1 MDIFERIKLDEGGPL
16 GQYRKKAH
24 GYFMFPKLEGEIA
37 PYMTFHGQK
46 VLAWTFNNYL
56 GLANDPEVR
65 KVDAEAAA
73 KWGLAYPMGARM
85 MSGHTSLH
93 EQLERELAEFEK
105 KEDAYLFNFGYQG
118 MISTIDALVTRH
130 DVIVYDSEAH
140 ACIMDGVRLHMGRR
154 IVYPHNDLER
164 CEKALQRATKITEE
178 TGGGILLITEGV
190 YGMTG
195 GLGRLDL
202 IVKLKEKYNF
212 RILIDDA
219 HGFGVMG
226 PNGRG
231 TSEHYDVMD
240 KVDLYFG
247 AFAKSMAAIGGFVS
261 GPKEIINYLRYNLR
275 SQIYAKSLPM
285 AFVEGCLKRLDMI
298 RKGDDRRKKL
308 FTITRALQDGLRK
321 RGFDI
326 GVAEACITPVFL
338 KGSLAEATNI
348 LVDLR
353 ETYKIFC
360 SVVVYPVV
368 PKGVIMY
375 RLIPTAMHEMEH
387 VEYTL
392 NAFEEIRKK
401 LEAGV
406 YAGSTE
412 IQDKAIDSFANNTDI
427 YNKIIPNQIQS
438 SVIHMPDSEYRIF
451 CYPIQNTSVHFS
463 CSTPSFSV

>member
-24 GYFMFPKLEGEIA
+24 GSFMFPKLEGEIA

-412 IQDKAIDSFANNTDI
+412 IQDKAI
-427 YNKIIPNQIQS
+427 Y
-438 SVIHMPDSEYRIF
+438 
-451 CYPIQNTSVHFS
+451 
-463 CSTPSFSV
+463 

>member
-1 MDIFERIKLDEGGPL
+1 MDIFDRIKQDEGGPL
-16 GQYRKKAH
+16 GQYRKRAH
-24 GYFMFPKLEGEIA
+24 GYFMFPKLEGMVE
-37 PYMTFHGQK
+37 PYMTFNGEK

-56 GLANDPEVR
+56 GLANDPEIR
-65 KVDAEAAA
+65 KVDAEAAE

-93 EQLERELAEFEK
+93 EQLEKELAEFEC

-118 MISTIDALVTRH
+118 MVSTIDALMTRH

-154 IVYPHNDLER
+154 IVYPHNDIER
-164 CEKALQRATKITEE
+164 CEKALQRATKLTQES
-178 TGGGILLITEGV
+178 GGGILLITEGV

-195 GLGRLDL
+195 GLGCLDK
-202 IVKLKEKYNF
+202 IVELKKKYNF

-226 PNGRG
+226 ANGRG
-231 TSEHYDVMD
+231 TSEHFNVMNE
-240 KVDLYFG
+240 VDLYFG
-247 AFAKSMAAIGGFVS
+247 AYAKSMACIGGFIS
-261 GPKEIINYLRYNLR
+261 GPKEVINFLRYNLR

-285 AFVEGCLKRLDMI
+285 AIVEGCLKRLDMV
-298 RKGDDRRKKL
+298 RKGNDRREQL
-308 FTITRALQDGLRK
+308 FKVTRALQGGLRE

-338 KGSLAEATNI
+338 KGDVPEATNI
-348 LVDLR
+348 LVELR
-353 ETYKIFC
+353 EKYKIFC

-375 RLIPTAMHEMEH
+375 RLIPTAAHTMEH

-392 NAFEEIRKK
+392 NAFSEIKAK
-401 LEAGV
+401 LEAGA
-406 YAGSTE
+406 YKGSTQ
-412 IQDKAIDSFANNTDI
+412 IQDKAIL
-427 YNKIIPNQIQS
+427 
-438 SVIHMPDSEYRIF
+438 
-451 CYPIQNTSVHFS
+451 
-463 CSTPSFSV
+463 